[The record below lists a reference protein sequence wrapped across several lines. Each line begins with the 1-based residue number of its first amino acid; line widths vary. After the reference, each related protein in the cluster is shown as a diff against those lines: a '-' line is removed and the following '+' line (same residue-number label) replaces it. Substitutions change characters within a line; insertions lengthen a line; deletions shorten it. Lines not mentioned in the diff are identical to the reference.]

1 MEIRLQYLIFGP
13 SSTKNTVHRIQ
24 KHSSY
29 KKGEVKRFRYNG
41 NDKISDNMCPTIEKT
56 VVIAIKSDILLEF
69 MTKNVEKKV
78 IDIDA

>member
-1 MEIRLQYLIFGP
+1 
-13 SSTKNTVHRIQ
+13 
-24 KHSSY
+24 
-29 KKGEVKRFRYNG
+29 
-41 NDKISDNMCPTIEKT
+41 MCPTIEKT